1 MMALSRTIISMF
13 SRFFVVVDILRKE
26 KDEEGQKDEQR
37 KLLDEE
43 GRVSLIATS
52 TGEP

>member
-1 MMALSRTIISMF
+1 MF

-26 KDEEGQKDEQR
+26 KDEEDQKDEQR